1 MNDETSKR
9 IEYLHSIVMV
19 LMMNLED
26 DTVDENCVK
35 EQIIAL
41 VEKIVEE
48 LELFVSSADEG
59 ILMSDIKK
67 VQRVIKK
74 LKKEFSI

>member
-1 MNDETSKR
+1 
-9 IEYLHSIVMV
+9 MV

-35 EQIIAL
+35 EQILTL

-48 LELFVSSADEG
+48 LEMFVNSADEG
-59 ILMSDIKK
+59 VLMSDIKK
-67 VQRVIKK
+67 VQRVVKK